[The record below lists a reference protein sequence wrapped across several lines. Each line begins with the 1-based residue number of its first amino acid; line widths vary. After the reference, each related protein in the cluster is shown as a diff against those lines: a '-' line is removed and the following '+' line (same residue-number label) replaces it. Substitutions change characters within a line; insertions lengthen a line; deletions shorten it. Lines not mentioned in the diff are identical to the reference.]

1 VSGPRL
7 ALAAALTLGLSA
19 AGAAAPILDQQ
30 QPAIAVGSSLNQGN
44 IHWQTFTAGI
54 TGRLDSVVINLWK
67 FCDVPGACTVED
79 ITVALVEAPG
89 GVPGSTAL
97 ASAVIPVASVA
108 DASAPFPVDLSH
120 TGLYVEAGTSYAI
133 RVTGGGGGNGLDA
146 TVMGYLHDGAS
157 YAGGAFL
164 VDENACDGV
173 QPSETLYLPQGADA
187 QFSTFVSQ
195 PACGDGILDPGE
207 ACEDGNTLSDDGCS
221 ATCQDEFCGDGV
233 QQTDEGCDDGNTV
246 SNDGCSATCQAE
258 SCGDDIV
265 QTSEACDDGNTAAG
279 DGCSAACA
287 LETAA
292 LVCQDAVAKAGIRYA
307 STVLG
312 ALQKCRSK
320 VEAGKLAIDPAA
332 CRAEPKA
339 AAAIAKAGAK
349 ARAALAPPK
358 KAKCTGTL
366 LTAIRACAADV
377 DGLIAADG
385 ASGCLLDVAE
395 SLETRYGY

>member
-1 VSGPRL
+1 
-7 ALAAALTLGLSA
+7 LTLGWSA
-19 AGAAAPILDQQ
+19 ASAAAPVLDQQ
-30 QPAIAVGSSLNQGN
+30 QPGIAVGSPLNQGN
-44 IHWQTFTAGI
+44 VHWQTFTAGI

-67 FCDVPGACTVED
+67 FCDPGPCTVED

-108 DASAPFPVDLSH
+108 DASAPYSVDLTH

-133 RVTGGGGGNGLDA
+133 RVTGGGGGNGFDA

-157 YAGGAFL
+157 YAAGAFL
-164 VDENACDGV
+164 VDENACDGI
-173 QPSETLYLPQGADA
+173 QPSESLYLPEGADA

-221 ATCQDEFCGDGV
+221 ATCQDEFCGDDV

-246 SNDGCSATCQAE
+246 SNDGCSATCQTE
-258 SCGDDIV
+258 SCGDGIV
-265 QTSEACDDGNTAAG
+265 QTDEHCDDGNTAAG
-279 DGCSAACA
+279 DGCGATCA
-287 LETAA
+287 LEKAA
-292 LVCQDAVAKAGIRYA
+292 LVCQDAVATAGIRYA

-320 VEAGKLAIDPAA
+320 VEAGKLAIDPAS

-358 KAKCTGTL
+358 KAKCTGAL
-366 LTAIRACAADV
+366 LTAIGACAADV

-395 SLETRYGY
+395 TLETRYGY

>member
-1 VSGPRL
+1 MSGPRL
-7 ALAAALTLGLSA
+7 ALAAALTLGVSA
-19 AGAAAPILDQQ
+19 AGTAAPILDQE
-30 QPAIAVGSSLNQGN
+30 QPAISVGSPLNQGN

-67 FCDVPGACTVED
+67 FCDPGPCTVDD

-108 DASAPFPVDLSH
+108 DASAPVPVDFSH

-133 RVTGGGGGNGLDA
+133 RVTGGGGGNGFDA
-146 TVMGYLHDGAS
+146 TILGYQHDGTA
-157 YAGGAFL
+157 YAAGKFL
-164 VDENACDGV
+164 IDMNACDGID
-173 QPSETLYLPQGADA
+173 PSESLYLPQGADI
-187 QFSTFVSQ
+187 QFSTFVSE

-207 ACEDGNTLSDDGCS
+207 ACDDGNTLPDDGCS
-221 ATCQDEFCGDGV
+221 VACEHELCGDGV
-233 QQTDEGCDDGNTV
+233 QQADETCDDGNTV
-246 SNDGCSATCQAE
+246 SDDGCSATCQAE

-265 QTSEACDDGNTAAG
+265 QTDEHCDDGNTTAG
-279 DGCSAACA
+279 DGCTATCA
-287 LETAA
+287 LEKAA
-292 LVCQDAVAKAGIRYA
+292 LACQDAVANAGVRYA
-307 STVLG
+307 SAVLG

-349 ARAALAPPK
+349 ARAALAPAK
-358 KAKCTGTL
+358 KARCTGTL

-377 DGLIAADG
+377 DGLVAADG